1 MGFLKKLLI
10 LAVIGAV
17 GASAVALIE
26 RLMFDVPK
34 PAVSGEP
41 PPLPII
47 KEKPVRQWKWRLT

>member
-1 MGFLKKLLI
+1 LGFLKKVLI

-26 RLMFDVPK
+26 RLMFEVPK

-41 PPLPII
+41 LSMLP
-47 KEKPVRQWKWRLT
+47 KKPAQHRRWLLI

>member
-1 MGFLKKLLI
+1 MGFLKRLLI

-41 PPLPII
+41 PSMLP
-47 KEKPVRQWKWRLT
+47 KKPAQHRRWFLI